1 MILGFV
7 LSDLAKRTPMYRN
20 RYGSQ
25 KILEPKICCFFPN
38 KSPVLNYV
46 KEIISWR
53 DEPWWPS
60 TLIDDVCIKNVF
72 SRHKRSLNI
81 IKSTC
86 EKHKM
91 NDQLESLNPLNQINP
106 INPINPVHRL
116 KPILWI
122 CCPLLI
128 PSNKRPPNIIKS
140 TCEERSTTS

>member
-7 LSDLAKRTPMYRN
+7 LSDLAKRTPMYIN
-20 RYGSQ
+20 RYGS
-25 KILEPKICCFFPN
+25 KKKLEPKICCFFPN
-38 KSPVLNYV
+38 KSPVIRQRNNLMMRWPPDDPLRYV
-46 KEIISWR
+46 
-53 DEPWWPS
+53 
-60 TLIDDVCIKNVF
+60 IDDVCIKNVF
-72 SRHKRSLNI
+72 LRHKRTQNI

-86 EKHKM
+86 EEHKM
-91 NDQLESLNPLNQINP
+91 NDQLEFLNPFNP

-140 TCEERSTTS
+140 TCEERTTTS